1 MNTIKNPVSYL
12 ALILIAE
19 LQNASRID
27 LINTKVSSIMEFESD
42 DEVKALTSQYL
53 WDKINESCELCKYYV
68 RTNKYTRLKKEKKH
82 LLSRLKEQAIH
93 YLN

>member
-27 LINTKVSSIMEFESD
+27 LINTKVSDVMKFEDD
-42 DEVKALTSQYL
+42 DEVKALTSPYL
-53 WDKINESCELCKYYV
+53 WDKINDSCKLCKYYV
-68 RTNKYTRLKKEKKH
+68 QTNKYTRLKKEKKH
-82 LLSRLKEQAIH
+82 LLSRLKEQAIY